1 MFAAFVLV
9 ASTHFAALL
18 SPGPD
23 FFLLVRAALLRGRRQ
38 ADGVA
43 AGIALANLLSMLLV
57 LGLLASVPDS
67 AHSALRWLQAL
78 GGLYFLWLAGQAL
91 LAQRR
96 LEMPAQR
103 DVPSRGGYLRG
114 LRDGLL
120 ASSLN
125 PKLPIFYAG
134 LFGVLARFSLP
145 GWALALCLAW
155 MSLAVLGHGAGAPA
169 GQAALARLVAT
180 AGRCAGPAVRRPAA
194 GAGRLAGAGRP
205 LRGLSAPAAR
215 RACRARSWA
224 SRWRRRY

>member
-155 MSLAVLGHGAGAPA
+155 MSLAVLCWDM
-169 GQAALARLVAT
+169 ALARLVAT

>member
-125 PKLPIFYAG
+125 PRLPIFYAG

-155 MSLAVLGHGAGAPA
+155 MSLAVLCWDMALVRLLDRPRWRDWLQRRVGALDRLCGVLLLAL
-169 GQAALARLVAT
+169 GGWLVLAAL
-180 AGRCAGPAVRRPAA
+180 
-194 GAGRLAGAGRP
+194 
-205 LRGLSAPAAR
+205 
-215 RACRARSWA
+215 
-224 SRWRRRY
+224 

>member
-1 MFAAFVLV
+1 MSPVPISL
-9 ASTHFAALL
+9 ALL

-57 LGLLASVPDS
+57 LGLLARVPDS

-155 MSLAVLGHGAGAPA
+155 MSLAVLCWDMALVRLLDEPRWRWLQRRVGALDRLCGVLLLAL
-169 GQAALARLVAT
+169 GGWLVLAAL
-180 AGRCAGPAVRRPAA
+180 
-194 GAGRLAGAGRP
+194 
-205 LRGLSAPAAR
+205 
-215 RACRARSWA
+215 
-224 SRWRRRY
+224 

>member
-91 LAQRR
+91 LARR
-96 LEMPAQR
+96 KLEMPAQPAATTR
-103 DVPSRGGYLRG
+103 RGGYLRG
-114 LRDGLL
+114 VREGLL

-134 LFGVLARFSLP
+134 LFGVLARFRLP

-155 MSLAVLGHGAGAPA
+155 MSLAVLCWDM
-169 GQAALARLVAT
+169 ALVRLLD
-180 AGRCAGPAVRRPAA
+180 RP
-194 GAGRLAGAGRP
+194 
-205 LRGLSAPAAR
+205 
-215 RACRARSWA
+215 
-224 SRWRRRY
+224 RWRGWLQRRVGALDRLCGGLLLALGGWLLWSGLR

>member
-155 MSLAVLGHGAGAPA
+155 MSLAVLCWDMALVRLLDRPRWRGWLQRRVGALGRLCGVLLLAL
-169 GQAALARLVAT
+169 GGWLVLAAL
-180 AGRCAGPAVRRPAA
+180 
-194 GAGRLAGAGRP
+194 
-205 LRGLSAPAAR
+205 
-215 RACRARSWA
+215 
-224 SRWRRRY
+224 

>member
-125 PKLPIFYAG
+125 PTLPIFYAG

-155 MSLAVLGHGAGAPA
+155 MSLAVLCWDMALVRLLDRPRWRDWLQRRVGALDRLCGVLLLAL
-169 GQAALARLVAT
+169 GGWLVLAAL
-180 AGRCAGPAVRRPAA
+180 
-194 GAGRLAGAGRP
+194 
-205 LRGLSAPAAR
+205 
-215 RACRARSWA
+215 
-224 SRWRRRY
+224 